1 MFSGPD
7 AGKGFP
13 RALSWRLASFRQV
26 AILTA
31 FSRMTSIKAM
41 EMRGLLTLVLLL
53 SCFAAP
59 GARTVLAYQKAKG
72 TPPVNDKNESPAG
85 LAADNPFSAPSKL
98 ALQTPAFDTI
108 RVEHYLPAF
117 LAGIQQQLDEI
128 KAITDQSESP
138 TFKNTIVAL
147 EKSGALLSRVRQ
159 VFSNLTSSNAN
170 EFLQKTQKEVA
181 PLLAAHSDNIRLNRK
196 LFQRIEKLYESRES
210 LKLTSE
216 ENEVLRRHFEDFV
229 RAGARLS
236 EEKQTRIRSLNEQL
250 SKLQT
255 QFNDNLL
262 AATKE
267 RSVIVDDVK
276 ELDGLTEA
284 QIAAAA
290 QKAKERGNDGKYILE
305 ITNTTRVPILKSL
318 NNRKLRRRV
327 WEASAYRAIGQNGGV
342 DNRGLILEVAQLR
355 AERAKLLGFENH
367 AAYKL
372 QNQMA
377 RTPAAAQKM
386 LMELVP
392 GVVARVNEE
401 ADDLRAMIKEVGREH
416 KLAPWDWEYY
426 AEKVRKARYDVDEAE
441 VKPYFEMNNVLE
453 KGVFF
458 TMKKLFGVEFR
469 ERNDLPVYHREVRV
483 FDVLNEDG
491 SQIGLFYIDFFSR
504 DSKRGGAW
512 MSSFVRQS
520 GLLKHKPVI
529 VNVLNNPK
537 PAEGKPALIT
547 FDNVTTMFHEMGHAV
562 HGLFSDVTYP
572 SVAGTATPRD
582 FVEFPSTFE
591 EDWAIQPSILKNY
604 ARHHES
610 GKPIPAELLKK
621 VIQASKFNQGFDT
634 LEYLAAA
641 ILDLEWHTLSADEIP
656 NDIEAF
662 EAATLKKYGIDIEA
676 VPPRYRT
683 AYFAHI
689 WGGGYAASYYAYIW
703 SEVLA
708 ADAFAH
714 MLSSGGATRENGDRF
729 RREVLSRGSS
739 RDPMDSYTIWRGMK
753 PNIDAL
759 LIRRGLK

>member
-1 MFSGPD
+1 MCRLVIAALLVSCVAGYSEETVFAFQGAQLKDVRTGDDKQSGQSELPVD
-7 AGKGFP
+7 NP
-13 RALSWRLASFRQV
+13 
-26 AILTA
+26 
-31 FSRMTSIKAM
+31 
-41 EMRGLLTLVLLL
+41 
-53 SCFAAP
+53 FAAP
-59 GARTVLAYQKAKG
+59 SR
-72 TPPVNDKNESPAG
+72 
-85 LAADNPFSAPSKL
+85 L
-98 ALQTPAFDTI
+98 ALQAPAFDTI

-117 LAGIQQQLDEI
+117 MAGIRQQLDEI
-128 KAITDQSESP
+128 KAIASLSDAP
-138 TFKNTIVAL
+138 TFENTIVAI
-147 EKSGALLSRVRQ
+147 EKSGALLTRVEQ
-159 VFSNLTSSNAN
+159 VFSNLTSSNTN

-181 PLLAAHSDNIRLNRK
+181 PLLAAHSDNIHLNRQ
-196 LFQRIEKLYESRES
+196 LFKRVETLYESRES
-210 LKLTSE
+210 LKLTGE
-216 ENEVLRRHFEDFV
+216 QQEVLRHHYEDFV
-229 RAGARLS
+229 RAGARLQ
-236 EEKQTRIRSLNEQL
+236 EDQQNRVRSLNEQL

-255 QFNDNLL
+255 EFRDNLL

-267 RSVIVDDVK
+267 RSVIVDDVA
-276 ELDGLTEA
+276 ELDGLSES

-290 QKAKERGNDGKYILE
+290 EKAKERGNDGKFVLE
-305 ITNTTRVPILKSL
+305 ITNTTRVPMLKSL
-318 NNRKLRRRV
+318 NNRELRRRL
-327 WEASAYRAIGQNGGV
+327 WEASANRALGQNGGV
-342 DNRGLILEVAQLR
+342 DNRGLVLEIAQLR

-377 RTPAAAQKM
+377 RTPEAARKM
-386 LMELVP
+386 LTDLVP

-401 ADDLRAMIKEVGREH
+401 ADDLRAMIKDLGASHELE
-416 KLAPWDWEYY
+416 PWDWEYF
-426 AEKVRKARYDVDEAE
+426 AEKVRKARFDVDEAQ

-458 TMKKLFGVEFR
+458 TMKKLFGIEFR

-483 FDVLNEDG
+483 FDVLNADG
-491 SQIGLFYIDFFSR
+491 SQIGLYYVDFFSR
-504 DSKRGGAW
+504 DAKRGGAW

-520 GLLKHKPVI
+520 SLLNQKPVI

-537 PAEGKPALIT
+537 PADGKPALIS
-547 FDNVTTMFHEMGHAV
+547 FDNATTMFHEMGHAV

-591 EDWAIQPSILKNY
+591 EDWAIQPDILRNY

-610 GKPIPAELLKK
+610 GEPIPTELLNK
-621 VIQASKFNQGFDT
+621 VIQASRFNQGFDT

-656 NDIEAF
+656 DDIEAF
-662 EAATLKKYGIDIEA
+662 EAATLKKYGIDIAA

-689 WGGGYAASYYAYIW
+689 WGGGYSAAYYAYIW

-708 ADAFAH
+708 ADAFAF
-714 MLSSGGATRENGDRF
+714 MKSNGGATFENGSRF
-729 RREVLSRGSS
+729 RKEVLSRGSS
-739 RDPMDSYTIWRGMK
+739 REPMTSYTTWRGQK
-753 PNIDAL
+753 PSIDAL

>member
-1 MFSGPD
+1 MRRLP
-7 AGKGFP
+7 
-13 RALSWRLASFRQV
+13 ALLLLISFAASV
-26 AILTA
+26 STATA
-31 FSRMTSIKAM
+31 FWPQDRPANGT
-41 EMRGLLTLVLLL
+41 
-53 SCFAAP
+53 
-59 GARTVLAYQKAKG
+59 RTVNEKA
-72 TPPVNDKNESPAG
+72 ESPAS
-85 LAADNPFSAPSKL
+85 LSADNPFAAPSRL
-98 ALQTPAFDTI
+98 ALHAPYFDMI
-108 RVEHYLPAF
+108 KVEHYLPAF
-117 LAGIQQQLDEI
+117 QAGMREHMAEI
-128 KAITDQSESP
+128 KAIANQAAEP
-138 TFKNTIVAL
+138 TFDNTIVAM
-147 EKSGALLSRVRQ
+147 EKSGRLLDRVDQ
-159 VFSNLTSSNAN
+159 IFSNLTSSNTN

-181 PLLAAHSDNIRLNRK
+181 PLQAAHSDNIRLNRK
-196 LFQRIEKLYESRES
+196 LFKRLEKLYESRQS

-216 ENEVLRRHFEDFV
+216 QQEVLRRHYEDFV
-229 RAGARLS
+229 RAGAQLS
-236 EEKQTRIRSLNEQL
+236 DQKQTRIRSLNEQL

-267 RSVIVDDVK
+267 RSVIVENVK
-276 ELDGLTEA
+276 ELNGLTDA
-284 QIAAAA
+284 QIAATA
-290 QKAKERGNDGKYILE
+290 QKAKERGSEGKYVLE

-318 NNRKLRRRV
+318 NNRRLRKRV
-327 WEASAYRAIGQNGGV
+327 WEASANRAIGENGGV
-342 DNRGLILEVAQLR
+342 DNRGLILEIAQLR
-355 AERAKLLGFENH
+355 AERSKLLGFENH

-377 RTPAAAQKM
+377 KTPEAASKM
-386 LMELVP
+386 LNELVP

-401 ADDLRAMIKEVGREH
+401 AEDLRAMIKKLGKKH

-426 AEKVRKARYDVDEAE
+426 AEKVRKDRFDVDESQ

-453 KGVFF
+453 QGVFF
-458 TMKKLFGVEFR
+458 TMNRLFGISFR
-469 ERNDLPVYHREVRV
+469 ERKDLPVYHREVRV

-491 SQIGLFYIDFFSR
+491 SRVGLFYIDFFSR

-520 GLLKHKPVI
+520 GLLNHKPVI

-537 PAEGKPALIT
+537 PADGKPALIS

-591 EDWAIQPSILKNY
+591 EDWAIQPDILKNY
-604 ARHHES
+604 ARHHET
-610 GKPIPAELLKK
+610 GEPIPAELLTK

-634 LEYLAAA
+634 LEYLSAA

-656 NDIEAF
+656 ADIEAF

-714 MLSSGGATRENGDRF
+714 MKANGGANRKNGDLF
-729 RREVLSRGSS
+729 RKEVLSRGSS
-739 RDPMDSYTIWRGMK
+739 RDPMESYTTWRGQK
-753 PNIDAL
+753 PDIDAL

>member
-1 MFSGPD
+1 MRRLLALALLVSG
-7 AGKGFP
+7 F
-13 RALSWRLASFRQV
+13 V
-26 AILTA
+26 
-31 FSRMTSIKAM
+31 
-41 EMRGLLTLVLLL
+41 TL
-53 SCFAAP
+53 
-59 GARTVLAYQKAKG
+59 GTRTVPGFEKPEKTPSAK
-72 TPPVNDKNESPAG
+72 TQQNAPAM
-85 LAADNPFSAPSKL
+85 LPADNPFAAPSKL
-98 ALQTPAFDTI
+98 ALQTPAFDSI

-117 LAGIQQQLDEI
+117 HAGIEEQLAEI
-128 KAITDQSESP
+128 KAIASQSDAP
-138 TFKNTIVAL
+138 TFENTIVAL
-147 EKSGALLSRVRQ
+147 ERSGALLSRVDQ
-159 VFSNLTSSNAN
+159 VFSNLTSSNTN
-170 EFLQKTQKEVA
+170 EFLQKIQKEVA
-181 PLLAAHSDNIRLNRK
+181 PLLAAHSDNIQLNRE
-196 LFQRIEKLYESRES
+196 LFARIEKLYAARES
-210 LKLTSE
+210 LNLTNE
-216 ENEVLRRHFEDFV
+216 QKEVLRRHYEDSV

-236 EEKQTRIRSLNEQL
+236 EQEQTRVRSLNEQL

-255 QFNDNLL
+255 QFEENLL
-262 AATKE
+262 EATKE
-267 RSVIVDDVK
+267 RSVLVDDVA

-290 QKAKERGNDGKYILE
+290 EKAKERGKDGQYALQ
-305 ITNTTRVPILKSL
+305 ITNTTRVPILTSL

-342 DNRGLILEVAQLR
+342 DNRGIILEIAQLR

-377 RTPAAAQKM
+377 RTPDAARKM
-386 LMELVP
+386 LTDLVP

-401 ADDLRAMIKEVGREH
+401 ADDLRAMIKELGADH
-416 KLAPWDWEYY
+416 DLAPWDWEYY
-426 AEKVRKARYDVDEAE
+426 AEKVRKARYDVDEAQ

-458 TMKKLFGVEFR
+458 TMNKLFGITFR
-469 ERNDLPVYHREVRV
+469 ERKDLPVYHREVRV

-504 DSKRGGAW
+504 DAKRGGAW

-537 PAEGKPALIT
+537 PADGKPALIS

-591 EDWAIQPSILKNY
+591 EDWAIQPAILQNY
-604 ARHHES
+604 ARHHET
-610 GKPIPAELLKK
+610 GEPIPEELLQK

-634 LEYLAAA
+634 LEYLSAA
-641 ILDLEWHTLSADEIP
+641 ILDLEWHTLSEDEIP
-656 NDIEAF
+656 DDIEAF
-662 EAATLKKYGIDIEA
+662 EAATLKKYGIDIAA

-714 MLSSGGATRENGDRF
+714 MMSNGGATRENGDRF

-739 RDPMDSYTIWRGMK
+739 RDPMDSYTTWRGQK
-753 PNIDAL
+753 PDFDAL

>member
-1 MFSGPD
+1 M
-7 AGKGFP
+7 
-13 RALSWRLASFRQV
+13 RRLPA
-26 AILTA
+26 
-31 FSRMTSIKAM
+31 
-41 EMRGLLTLVLLL
+41 LVLLM
-53 SCFAAP
+53 SFAVSVSTAAAFWFQDRP
-59 GARTVLAYQKAKG
+59 ANGTQTVNEKAK
-72 TPPVNDKNESPAG
+72 SPSS
-85 LAADNPFSAPSKL
+85 LSSDNPFAAPSKL
-98 ALQTPAFDTI
+98 ALHAPTFDTI
-108 RVEHYLPAF
+108 KVEHYLPAF
-117 LAGIQQQLDEI
+117 QAGMREHLAEI
-128 KAITDQSESP
+128 KAIANQDAEP
-138 TFKNTIVAL
+138 TFENTVVAM
-147 EKSGALLSRVRQ
+147 EKSGRLLDRVDQ
-159 VFSNLTSSNAN
+159 VFSNLTSSNTN

-181 PLLAAHSDNIRLNRK
+181 PLQAAHSDNIRLNRK
-196 LFQRIEKLYESRES
+196 LFQRLEKLYESRQS

-216 ENEVLRRHFEDFV
+216 QQEVLRRHYEDFV
-229 RAGARLS
+229 RAGAKLS
-236 EEKQTRIRSLNEQL
+236 EQKQTRIRSLNEQL

-255 QFNDNLL
+255 QFNENLL

-267 RSVIVDDVK
+267 RSIVVENVK
-276 ELDGLTEA
+276 ELNGLTDA

-290 QKAKERGNDGKYILE
+290 QKAKERGSEGKYVLE

-318 NNRKLRRRV
+318 NNRRLRRRV
-327 WEASAYRAIGQNGGV
+327 WEASANRAIGENGGV
-342 DNRGLILEVAQLR
+342 DNRGLILEIAQLR

-377 RTPAAAQKM
+377 RTPKAASKM
-386 LMELVP
+386 LNELVP

-401 ADDLRAMIKEVGREH
+401 AEDLRAMIKKLGKKH

-426 AEKVRKARYDVDEAE
+426 AEKVRKDRFDVDESQ

-458 TMKKLFGVEFR
+458 TMNRLFGISFR
-469 ERNDLPVYHREVRV
+469 ERKDLPVYHREVRI
-483 FDVLNEDG
+483 FDVLNDDG
-491 SQIGLFYIDFFSR
+491 SQVGLFYIDFFSR

-512 MSSFVRQS
+512 MNSFVRQS
-520 GLLKHKPVI
+520 GLLNHKPVI

-537 PAEGKPALIT
+537 PADGKPALIT

-591 EDWAIQPSILKNY
+591 EDWAIQQDILKNY
-604 ARHHES
+604 ARHHET
-610 GKPIPAELLKK
+610 GEPIPAELLTK

-656 NDIEAF
+656 DDIEAF

-714 MLSSGGATRENGDRF
+714 MKANGGATRKNGDLF
-729 RREVLSRGSS
+729 RKEVLSRGSS
-739 RDPMDSYTIWRGMK
+739 RDPMESYTNWRGQK
-753 PNIDAL
+753 PDTDAL